1 MAIGEICTREVV
13 VAKRDITV
21 KNAAQLM
28 REYHVGCIVLVD
40 EQGSK
45 RRPCGIVTDRA
56 IVVAVTALGL
66 DPEVI
71 RAGDVA
77 AKELLELNETA
88 GIAETVAV
96 MRMKGVRR
104 LPVVDKDGAL
114 IGIIAAD
121 DILALLAEELSG
133 LATMV
138 TREHRKEST
147 ERRTTVPGHL

>member
-1 MAIGEICTREVV
+1 MTIAEICTREVV
-13 VAKRDITV
+13 VATRDITV
-21 KNAAQLM
+21 RNAARLM
-28 REYHVGCIVLVD
+28 REYHVGCVVLVE
-40 EQGSK
+40 EQGGK
-45 RRPCGIVTDRA
+45 RKPCGILTDRD

-77 AKELLELNETA
+77 AKELLELRESA
-88 GIAETVAV
+88 GVAETVAV

-104 LPVVDKDGAL
+104 LPVVDPEGTL

-121 DILALLAEELSG
+121 DLLGLLAEELQG

-138 TREHRKEST
+138 AREHRKENL
-147 ERRTTVPGHL
+147 ERRTAVPSPA

>member
-13 VAKRDITV
+13 VAKRDITAR
-21 KNAAQLM
+21 NAAQLM

-40 EQGSK
+40 EQGGK
-45 RRPCGIVTDRA
+45 RKPCGIVTDRD

-77 AKELLELNETA
+77 AKELVELNESA
-88 GIAETVAV
+88 GVAETVAV

-104 LPVVDKDGAL
+104 LPVVDNEGVL
-114 IGIIAAD
+114 IGIVTAD
-121 DILALLAEELSG
+121 DILTLLAEELSG

-138 TREHRKEST
+138 SREHRKEST
-147 ERRTTVPGHL
+147 ERRTSVPNHA

>member
-13 VAKRDITV
+13 VAGRDIPV
-21 KNAAQLM
+21 KRAAQLM
-28 REYHVGCIVLVD
+28 RDFHVGSIVLVD
-40 EQGSK
+40 EQEGK
-45 RRPCGIVTDRA
+45 RKPCGILTDRD

-66 DPEVI
+66 DPDVI

-77 AKELLELNETA
+77 AKELIELNEDA

-104 LPVVDKDGAL
+104 LPVVDRDGVL

-121 DILALLAEELSG
+121 DILVLLSEELSG

-138 TREHRKEST
+138 SREHRKESA
-147 ERRTTVPGHL
+147 ERRAAA

>member
-1 MAIGEICTREVV
+1 MTIAEICTRDVV
-13 VAKRDITV
+13 VATRDITV
-21 KNAAQLM
+21 RNAAKLM
-28 REYHVGCIVLVD
+28 REYHVGCIVLVE
-40 EQGSK
+40 EQGGK
-45 RRPCGIVTDRA
+45 RKPCGILTDRD

-66 DPEVI
+66 DAEVI

-77 AKELLELNETA
+77 AKELLELSETA

-104 LPVVDKDGAL
+104 LPVVDKNGTL

-121 DILALLAEELSG
+121 DVLGLLAEELQG

-138 TREHRKEST
+138 AREHRKENL
-147 ERRTTVPGHL
+147 ERRTAVPGRA

>member
-40 EQGSK
+40 EQDGK
-45 RRPCGIVTDRA
+45 RRPCGIVTDRD

-77 AKELLELNETA
+77 AKELVELNESA
-88 GIAETVAV
+88 GVAETVAV
-96 MRMKGVRR
+96 MLDNNVRTEIVLKNITGGTRRKPNIGVNYCITFWR
-104 LPVVDKDGAL
+104 PP
-114 IGIIAAD
+114 GI
-121 DILALLAEELSG
+121 
-133 LATMV
+133 
-138 TREHRKEST
+138 
-147 ERRTTVPGHL
+147 

>member
-1 MAIGEICTREVV
+1 MTIAEICTREVV

-21 KNAAQLM
+21 KGAARLM

-40 EQGSK
+40 EQEGK
-45 RRPCGIVTDRA
+45 RKPCGIVTDRD

-77 AKELLELNETA
+77 AKELLELSETA
-88 GIAETVAV
+88 GVAETVAV

-104 LPVVDKDGAL
+104 LPVVDQDGVL

-121 DILALLAEELSG
+121 DILGLLAEELAG

-138 TREHRKEST
+138 AREHRKENA
-147 ERRTTVPGHL
+147 ERRTAVPGHA